1 MKRIVILTITT
12 LAIASGHAFSEELTR
27 AQVHEEM
34 VQYKAAGF
42 NPARQN
48 PRTWVDDAQRASA
61 KVTEAR
67 VNSDQPLHEA
77 SDSTASQR

>member
-1 MKRIVILTITT
+1 MKRIIPLTI
-12 LAIASGHAFSEELTR
+12 AILMIGSGHAFAAGLTR

-61 KVTEAR
+61 RVAEAR
-67 VNSDQPLHEA
+67 VDNRQLHEA
-77 SDSTASQR
+77 SNSTASQH

>member
-1 MKRIVILTITT
+1 MKRIITLTVAA
-12 LAIASGHAFSEELTR
+12 LAIVSGHAFSEGLTR

-34 VQYKAAGF
+34 VEYKAAGF
-42 NPARQN
+42 DPAHQN

-61 KVTEAR
+61 KVTASR
-67 VNSDQPLHEA
+67 VASTRLREA

>member
-1 MKRIVILTITT
+1 MKRIVTLTIATT
-12 LAIASGHAFSEELTR
+12 VIVSGHAFAEGLTR

-34 VQYKAAGF
+34 VQYEAAGF

-61 KVTEAR
+61 RVTEAR
-67 VNSDQPLHEA
+67 LNSGQLREA
-77 SDSTASQR
+77 SDSTASQQ